1 MGQQWTA
8 VGAGVR
14 VQQTWVWHKPSW
26 RRSPLTHHRV
36 PELTQGWETG
46 SQRAQTEPCV
56 HQDPGKRSSDPTRAC
71 SRLARECPGDWRRRE
86 LVVAYCRVGGTEC
99 GSTCMRPFEGG
110 RHYLH
115 YLHHSLA
122 SSQNN
127 KEGTE
132 PHPSTESESEVAQLC
147 LTLCNPMDYNLRGAS
162 VHRIL
167 QARVLEWVALSFST
181 STENWIKNL
190 LSMASPIRT
199 RPSFPLSQSLPL
211 GSFHKPLILLHQRA
225 DRLKTKITKN

>member
-1 MGQQWTA
+1 M
-8 VGAGVR
+8 V
-14 VQQTWVWHKPSW
+14 
-26 RRSPLTHHRV
+26 
-36 PELTQGWETG
+36 
-46 SQRAQTEPCV
+46 
-56 HQDPGKRSSDPTRAC
+56 AC
-71 SRLARECPGDWRRRE
+71 
-86 LVVAYCRVGGTEC
+86 CRVGGTEC
-99 GSTCMRPFEGG
+99 SSACMGPFEGG
-110 RHYLH
+110 HHCLH

-132 PHPSTESESEVAQLC
+132 PHPSTESESEVARLC
-147 LTLCNPMDYNLRGAS
+147 LTLCNPMNYNLRGAS

-199 RPSFPLSQSLPL
+199 RPSFPLSQSLSS
-211 GSFHKPLILLHQRA
+211 GCFHKPLILLHQRA
-225 DRLKTKITKN
+225 DRLKTKITEN